1 MSRPSSD
8 PNRLAT
14 AQLAWTMLGGVVLAV
29 PLTLVLAF
37 VSAMHGDYQ
46 VDAAWGRRV
55 VQTWGALLG
64 PLVGVAILPALLAGW
79 LRLIPMR
86 RLLAY
91 CQDLPGR
98 RGRWWAVVGTV
109 VLFELCVVLAAL
121 FGWWSEQGQVKALAG
136 WHLLCTVVSLPWLL
150 AAAASTWW
158 VLRTG
163 PPPGYGLHGRG
174 LK

>member
-1 MSRPSSD
+1 M
-8 PNRLAT
+8 AT

-29 PLTLVLAF
+29 PLTLVVALL
-37 VSAMHGDYQ
+37 SDMRSDYQ
-46 VDAAWGRRV
+46 VGTAWGWRV

-64 PLVGVAILPALLAGW
+64 PLVGVAILPALFAGW

-86 RLLAY
+86 WLLAY
-91 CQDLPGR
+91 CQRRPGN
-98 RGRWWAVVGTV
+98 RGRWLAVIGTV
-109 VLFELCVVLAAL
+109 VLFELCVMLAAL
-121 FGWWSEQGQVKALAG
+121 FGWWSEQGQVKALAE
-136 WHLLCTVVSLPWLL
+136 WYWVCTAVSLPWLV

-163 PPPGYGLHGRG
+163 PPPGYGLHGRE